1 MAARRLRRLL
11 VLGIAVLAW
20 VSCPTLAPSCPFCSM
35 QGQTLIGD
43 VNQASMVLFGTFANA
58 KLDASGDFGQ
68 GSTDLILEA
77 VIKNHEI
84 LGAKKVLTLPRYV
97 PTDKTATTIPRLLR
111 SF

>member
-1 MAARRLRRLL
+1 MAATWLRRFFA
-11 VLGIAVLAW
+11 LGIAVFAW
-20 VSCPTLAPSCPFCSM
+20 VSCPTAARSCPFCSM

-68 GSTDLILEA
+68 GTTDLILEA

-84 LGAKKVLTLPRYV
+84 CS
-97 PTDKTATTIPRLLR
+97 TIPIKLIFLAKLIIRIA
-111 SF
+111 